1 MNSTNDYEKTVAT
14 EIISELVANLLI
26 TRENLIKARKDAIRH
41 AKQLDNEIKRIEE
54 RLGKEEIEK
63 IWEAM

>member
-1 MNSTNDYEKTVAT
+1 MNNDSVAT

-26 TRENLIKARKDAIRH
+26 TRNNLIKARKDAIRH